1 MTIIR
6 LIENRQ
12 VRITLTDAEMQRV
25 YEEVKTKD
33 ILSFINEKLKH
44 EHNEIYDNEVKKE
57 AFISSFLS
65 ILIHYDSTEDEEIFN
80 LVLEKIDSAFNC
92 NNNLEATIS
101 DPDKNILR

>member
-6 LIENRQ
+6 LIKNRQ

-44 EHNEIYDNEVKKE
+44 EHNEIYENEVKKE
-57 AFISSFLS
+57 AFISSFFKYINSL
-65 ILIHYDSTEDEEIFN
+65 
-80 LVLEKIDSAFNC
+80 
-92 NNNLEATIS
+92 
-101 DPDKNILR
+101 